1 VESFYGAAAW
11 FLHVGHPESALETAL
26 AGFALLVSGAGVGA
40 VMLAL
45 VRIVGSRRTNDVEEL
60 E

>member
-1 VESFYGAAAW
+1 VESLYGAVCG
-11 FLHVGHPESALETAL
+11 FLHVGHPVSALETVL

-45 VRIVGSRRTNDVEEL
+45 VRIAGGRRTNDVEER